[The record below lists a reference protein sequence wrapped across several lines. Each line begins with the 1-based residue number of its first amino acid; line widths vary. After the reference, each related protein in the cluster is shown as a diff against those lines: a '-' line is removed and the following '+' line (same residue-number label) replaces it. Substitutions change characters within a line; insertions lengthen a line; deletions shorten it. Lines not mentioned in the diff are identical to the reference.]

1 MSLKQVIIHTD
12 GGCSGNPGIGGW
24 AAVLRYGEKVKEVSG
39 GEIATTNNRME
50 LRAAI
55 EALRALKE
63 RCDVT
68 LFTDSEYLRN
78 GITSWVRGWKYNGWR
93 TKDKKPV
100 KNADLWK
107 DLDHLAAQHQLKWE
121 WLKGHAGHCDNE
133 RCDVLAGEQ
142 IQAIKK
148 AHSKE
153 DRRRALEI
161 FKNGS
166 ESAKDSTSAR
176 MLH

>member
-50 LRAAI
+50 LCAAI

-153 DRRRALEI
+153 DRRHALEI

-166 ESAKDSTSAR
+166 ESAKNSTSAG